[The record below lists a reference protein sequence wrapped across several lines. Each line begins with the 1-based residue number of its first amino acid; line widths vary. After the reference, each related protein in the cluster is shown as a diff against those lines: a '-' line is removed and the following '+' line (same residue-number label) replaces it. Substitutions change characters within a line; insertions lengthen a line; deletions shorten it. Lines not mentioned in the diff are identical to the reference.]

1 MGAMCSGQRSGVDE
15 FDAISSPAA
24 GKGPQRRQQRAKDA
38 ECAPPAT
45 LQHQTDT
52 AVTEASLGTTM
63 QSQDVLHARRSDAEQ
78 QQQQGVPNSSAAQR
92 AAEQASAHE
101 VLGKAFTD
109 MTQLCS
115 MVCKVELCTVSLVA
129 SDAPWLPSTS
139 YVPFRDTP
147 FCSTTLQQPAGLP
160 LVVPDTLLDSR
171 FASSI
176 HVTGPPHIRF
186 YAGELLQCAGA
197 ACLHAVPALHGIR

>member
-1 MGAMCSGQRSGVDE
+1 MCSGQRSGVDE

-24 GKGPQRRQQRAKDA
+24 GKGAQRRQQRVKDA
-38 ECAPPAT
+38 ECAAPAT

-115 MVCKVELCTVSLVA
+115 MVCKVELCTLSLVA
-129 SDAPWLPSTS
+129 SDAPWLPSTRFN
-139 YVPFRDTP
+139 VPFRDTP

-186 YAGELLQCAGA
+186 YAGELLQR
-197 ACLHAVPALHGIR
+197 LMHAVPALQGIR